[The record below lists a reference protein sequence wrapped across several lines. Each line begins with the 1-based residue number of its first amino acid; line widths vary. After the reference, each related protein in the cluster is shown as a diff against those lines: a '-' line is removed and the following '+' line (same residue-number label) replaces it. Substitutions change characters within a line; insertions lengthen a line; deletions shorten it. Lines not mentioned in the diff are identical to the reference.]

1 MSASLPTLQRCQWR
15 TGPAPTFNRATWR
28 QRLTRITED
37 LQFFSDSDKDWIL
50 GRSIVARLSSP
61 PAGYLTTAAQPRR
74 PVALHRRHVRS
85 DVGGILERKGEG

>member
-1 MSASLPTLQRCQWR
+1 MNAAAACAMLGRCAYYRGTMSTSLPTLQRCQWR
-15 TGPAPTFNRATWR
+15 TGPTSTFNRATWR

-61 PAGYLTTAAQPRR
+61 PAGYLVP
-74 PVALHRRHVRS
+74 
-85 DVGGILERKGEG
+85 DRKPLF